1 MKQKKGHPK
10 KSSQN
15 SFGLNNT
22 LSDLEVVGQFKED
35 ILSAGIKPPS
45 QIVADGLI
53 HRFSSNGKPADKA
66 GWYILYTD
74 GRPSGSFGDYRLGL
88 KHNWS
93 LSGEKIPT
101 MSAKEALEFKQ
112 RVARQKAETLEQL
125 NLKYSAVAAE
135 VWDLWKT
142 APEATANHPY
152 LVSKGIGPHIAKQ
165 LDSDLW
171 IPLYDTSGKL
181 WTIQSIG
188 VNGFK
193 MLWKGGKKAGNF
205 CLLNKRLFELDTMEM
220 AYMAEGFATASSVA
234 ERYPEAPVFCAID
247 SGNLLKV
254 TANIKKRWPYLAIT
268 IISDNDRKAE
278 SEGKK
283 NIGVVSAKAVAN
295 QFANVFVEIPNFPKD
310 APLELSDFNDLV
322 QYHKASMGGVIDE

>member
-1 MKQKKGHPK
+1 MNNKKGHQDGSPK
-10 KSSQN
+10 HYTGNTNASLMEIEDAVRDKMRAH
-15 SFGLNNT
+15 GVTPPDVLILDNT
-22 LSDLEVVGQFKED
+22 L
-35 ILSAGIKPPS
+35 
-45 QIVADGLI
+45 
-53 HRFSSNGKPADKA
+53 HRASGNGKTKDKGLA
-66 GWYILYTD
+66 YKINID
-74 GRPSGSFGDYRLGL
+74 GIPSVYFQDYRQGVKVSERLDVA
-88 KHNWS
+88 S
-93 LSGEKIPT
+93 AAP
-101 MSAKEALEFKQ
+101 MSPRERLELKQ
-112 RVARQKAETLEQL
+112 RAEKQRYEASQKLAAQYE
-125 NLKYSAVAAE
+125 AVAAE
-135 VWDLWKT
+135 VWALWKT
-142 APEATANHPY
+142 APVATANHPY

-171 IPLYDTSGKL
+171 VPLYDTSGKL

-220 AYMAEGFATASSVA
+220 AYMVEGFATASSVA
-234 ERYPEAPVFCAID
+234 ERYPDVPVFCAID